1 MRSELTVAVAQEEVL
16 WVEKYRPRS
25 LDDIVNQKEIV
36 ERLKKF
42 VAEKNMP
49 HLLFAGPPGTGKT
62 TAALALVHDLY
73 GDNYRQYFLE
83 LNASDERGI
92 DVIRNKVKEFAR
104 TVPPGDVPFKVVL
117 LDEADNMTA
126 DAQQALRRTMELYT
140 QTTRFVLAC
149 NYLSKIIEPIQSR
162 TALFR
167 FYPLKK
173 EDVVNRLAYIAK
185 NEGVEYDEKALETI
199 YDITQGDMRKSINIL
214 QAASAYG
221 KVTVEAVYKVLGLA
235 QPKEVREMM
244 NLALSG
250 KFNEA
255 RAKLRELLVNY
266 GLSGEDVVKQVHREI
281 TGGELQIPEELR
293 VLLADYIGEVEFR
306 IMEGADD
313 EIQLSAMLARLAM
326 YGEKYLKKGE

>member
-1 MRSELTVAVAQEEVL
+1 VAVAQEEVL

-42 VAEKNMP
+42 VAERNMP
-49 HLLFAGPPGTGKT
+49 HLLFAGPSGTGKT

-73 GDNYRQYFLE
+73 GDNYKQYFLE

-117 LDEADNMTA
+117 LDEADNMTP

-185 NEGVEYDEKALETI
+185 NEGAEYDEKALETI

>member
-1 MRSELTVAVAQEEVL
+1 MEEEIL
-16 WVEKYRPRS
+16 WAEKYRPKS
-25 LDDIVNQKEIV
+25 LDEIVNQKDIV

-42 VAEKNMP
+42 VKEKNMP

-62 TAALALVHDLY
+62 TAALALVQDLY
-73 GDNYRQYFLE
+73 GENYRQYFLE

-92 DVIRNKVKEFAR
+92 DVIRSKVKEFAR
-104 TVPPGDVPFKVVL
+104 TVAGGNVPFKVVL

-140 QTTRFVLAC
+140 ETTRFILAC
-149 NYLSKIIEPIQSR
+149 NYLSKIIEAIQSR

-173 EDVVNRLAYIAK
+173 EDVVNRLLYIAK
-185 NEGVEYDEKALETI
+185 NEKVEVDIKALETI

-235 QPKEVREMM
+235 QPKEIREML
-244 NLALSG
+244 NLALQG
-250 KFNEA
+250 KFLQA
-255 RAKLRELLVNY
+255 RDKLRDLLVNY
-266 GLSGEDVVKQVHREI
+266 GLSGEDIIKQVHREL
-281 TGGELQIPEELR
+281 TGNELNVPDELR
-293 VLLADYIGEVEFR
+293 VILVDYAGEVEFR

-313 EIQLSAMLARLAM
+313 EIQLSAFLAKLAV
-326 YGEKYLKKGE
+326 YGEKYMSSKT

>member
-1 MRSELTVAVAQEEVL
+1 MSTKVEEIL
-16 WVEKYRPRS
+16 WAEKYRPRT

-36 ERLKKF
+36 DRLRKF
-42 VAEKNMP
+42 VKEKNMP

-73 GDNYRQYFLE
+73 GENYIEYFLE

-104 TVPPGDVPFKVVL
+104 TVTPTNVPFKVVL

-140 QTTRFVLAC
+140 ENTRFILAC

-185 NEGVEYDEKALETI
+185 NEKVEYDQKALETI
-199 YDITQGDMRKSINIL
+199 YDITTGDLRKSINIL

-235 QPKEVREMM
+235 QPKEVRDMI
-244 NLALSG
+244 NLALQG
-250 KFNEA
+250 KFIQA
-255 RAKLRELLVNY
+255 REKLRTLLITY
-266 GLSGEDVVKQVHREI
+266 GLSGEDIIKQIHREI
-281 TGGELQIPEELR
+281 TSSELQINEELR
-293 VLLADYIGEVEFR
+293 VLLLDYIGESEFR
-306 IMEGADD
+306 IIEGADD
-313 EIQLSAMLARLAM
+313 EIQLSALLAKMAI
-326 YGEKYLKKGE
+326 YGNKYIGSENK

>member
-1 MRSELTVAVAQEEVL
+1 MSGKVEEVL
-16 WVEKYRPRS
+16 WAEKYRPRS

-42 VAEKNMP
+42 VKEKNMP

-73 GDNYRQYFLE
+73 GESYVEYFLE

-104 TVPPGDVPFKVVL
+104 TVAPTNVPFKVVL

-140 QTTRFVLAC
+140 ESTRFILAC

-167 FYPLKK
+167 FYPLKR
-173 EDVVNRLAYIAK
+173 EDIVSRLAYILK
-185 NEGVEYDEKALETI
+185 NEKVEYDQKALDTI
-199 YDITQGDMRKSINIL
+199 YDITMGDMRKSINIL

-221 KVTVEAVYKVLGLA
+221 KVTVDSVYKVLGLA
-235 QPKEVREMM
+235 QPKEIREML
-244 NLALSG
+244 NLALQG
-250 KFNEA
+250 KFMQA
-255 RAKLRELLVNY
+255 REKLKTLLVVH
-266 GLSGEDVVKQVHREI
+266 GLSGEDIIKQIHREL
-281 TGGELQIPEELR
+281 TSSDLQISDELR
-293 VLLADYIGEVEFR
+293 VLLLDYIGEAEFR
-306 IMEGADD
+306 IIEGADD
-313 EIQLSAMLARLAM
+313 EIQLSATLAKIAI
-326 YGEKYLKKGE
+326 YGNKYLGDNK

>member
-1 MRSELTVAVAQEEVL
+1 LEEEIL
-16 WVEKYRPRS
+16 WAEKYRPKS
-25 LDDIVNQKEIV
+25 LDEIVNQKDIV

-42 VAEKNMP
+42 VKEKNMP

-73 GDNYRQYFLE
+73 GENYRQYFLE

-92 DVIRNKVKEFAR
+92 DVIRSKVKEFAR
-104 TVPPGDVPFKVVL
+104 TVAGGNVPFKVVL

-140 QTTRFVLAC
+140 ETTRFILAC
-149 NYLSKIIEPIQSR
+149 NYLSKIIEAIQSR

-173 EDVVNRLAYIAK
+173 EDVVNRLLYIAK
-185 NEGVEYDEKALETI
+185 NEKVEVDIKALETI

-235 QPKEVREMM
+235 QPKEIREML
-244 NLALSG
+244 NLALQG
-250 KFNEA
+250 KFLQA
-255 RAKLRELLVNY
+255 RDKLRDLLVNY
-266 GLSGEDVVKQVHREI
+266 GLSGEDIIKQVHREL
-281 TGGELQIPEELR
+281 TGNELNVPDELR
-293 VLLADYIGEVEFR
+293 VILVDYAGEVEFR

-313 EIQLSAMLARLAM
+313 EIQLSAFLAKLAV
-326 YGEKYLKKGE
+326 YGEKYMSSKT

>member
-1 MRSELTVAVAQEEVL
+1 MEEEIL
-16 WVEKYRPRS
+16 WAEKYRPRS
-25 LDDIVNQKEIV
+25 LDDIVNQKDIV
-36 ERLKKF
+36 ERLKRF
-42 VAEKNMP
+42 VKEKNMP

-73 GDNYRQYFLE
+73 GDSYEQFFLE

-104 TVPPGDVPFKVVL
+104 TMVSSSVPFKVIL

-140 QTTRFVLAC
+140 ESTRFILAC

-173 EDVVNRLAYIAK
+173 EDVVSRLEYIAK
-185 NEGVEYDEKALETI
+185 EEKVEYDEKALETI
-199 YDITQGDMRKSINIL
+199 YDVTMGDMRKAINTL

-221 KVTVEAVYKVLGLA
+221 KVTVETVFKVLGLA
-235 QPKEVREMM
+235 QPKEVRDMLK
-244 NLALSG
+244 LALSG
-250 KFNEA
+250 KFMEA
-255 RAKLRELLVNY
+255 REKLRSLLVTY
-266 GLSGEDVVKQVHREI
+266 GLSGEDIVKQLHREL
-281 TGGELQIPEELR
+281 TSNELQIPEELR
-293 VLLADYIGEVEFR
+293 VLLMDYVGEVEFR
-306 IMEGADD
+306 IIEGADD
-313 EIQLSAMLARLAM
+313 EIQLSALLAKIAI
-326 YGEKYLKKGE
+326 YGNKYVGSSK

>member
-1 MRSELTVAVAQEEVL
+1 MSAEEEIL
-16 WVEKYRPRS
+16 WAEKYRPRT
-25 LDDIVNQKEIV
+25 LDDIVNQRDIV

-42 VAEKNMP
+42 VKEKNMP

-73 GDNYRQYFLE
+73 GDDFRQYFLE

-104 TVPPGDVPFKVVL
+104 TVAGGNAPFKVVL

-140 QTTRFVLAC
+140 ETTRFILAC

-173 EDVVNRLAYIAK
+173 EDVVARLAYISK
-185 NEGVEYDEKALETI
+185 NEKVEYDQKALETI
-199 YDITQGDMRKSINIL
+199 YDIAQGDMRKSINIL
-214 QAASAYG
+214 QASSVYG

-235 QPKEVREMM
+235 QPKEIRDMI
-244 NLALSG
+244 NLALQG
-250 KFNEA
+250 NFIKA
-255 RAKLRELLVNY
+255 REKLRDLIINY
-266 GLSGEDVVKQVHREI
+266 GLSGEDIIKQVHREI
-281 TGGELQIPEELR
+281 TGNDINIPDDLK
-293 VLLADYIGEVEFR
+293 VLLVDYVGEVEFR

-313 EIQLSAMLARLAM
+313 EIQLSALLAKLAV
-326 YGEKYLKKGE
+326 YGDKYLKGK

>member
-1 MRSELTVAVAQEEVL
+1 MEERVEEVL
-16 WVEKYRPRS
+16 WAEKYRPRS

-42 VAEKNMP
+42 IKEKNMP

-73 GDNYRQYFLE
+73 GDNYIENFLE

-104 TVPPGDVPFKVVL
+104 TVRAPNIPFKVVL
-117 LDEADNMTA
+117 LDEADNMTS

-140 QTTRFVLAC
+140 QSTRFILAC

-173 EDVVNRLAYIAK
+173 EDVVGRLAYIAK
-185 NEGVEYDEKALETI
+185 NENVEYDHKALEAI
-199 YDITQGDMRKSINIL
+199 YDITLGDMRKSINIL

-235 QPKEVREMM
+235 QPKEVREML
-244 NLALSG
+244 NLALQG
-250 KFNEA
+250 KFMQA
-255 RAKLRELLVNY
+255 REKLRSLLITY
-266 GLSGEDVVKQVHREI
+266 GLSGEDIIKQLHREL
-281 TGGELQIPEELR
+281 TSADLQISDELR
-293 VLLADYIGEVEFR
+293 VLLLDYLGEVEFR

-313 EIQLSAMLARLAM
+313 EIQLSGLLAKIAI
-326 YGEKYLKKGE
+326 YGNKYVGESK

>member
-1 MRSELTVAVAQEEVL
+1 MEERVEEVL
-16 WVEKYRPRS
+16 WAEKYRPRS

-42 VAEKNMP
+42 IKEKNMP

-73 GDNYRQYFLE
+73 GDNYIENFLE

-104 TVPPGDVPFKVVL
+104 TVRAPNIPFKVVL
-117 LDEADNMTA
+117 LDEADNMTS

-140 QTTRFVLAC
+140 QSTRFILAC

-173 EDVVNRLAYIAK
+173 EDVVSRLAYIAK
-185 NEGVEYDEKALETI
+185 NENVEYDQKALEAI
-199 YDITQGDMRKSINIL
+199 YDITLGDMRKSINIL

-235 QPKEVREMM
+235 QPKEVREML
-244 NLALSG
+244 NLALQG
-250 KFNEA
+250 KFMQA
-255 RAKLRELLVNY
+255 REKLRSLLITY
-266 GLSGEDVVKQVHREI
+266 GLSGEDIIKQLHREL
-281 TGGELQIPEELR
+281 TSADLQISDELR
-293 VLLADYIGEVEFR
+293 VLLLDYLGEVEFR

-313 EIQLSAMLARLAM
+313 EIQLSGLLAKIAI
-326 YGEKYLKKGE
+326 YGNKYVGESK

>member
-1 MRSELTVAVAQEEVL
+1 LEEEIL
-16 WVEKYRPRS
+16 WAEKYRPKS
-25 LDDIVNQKEIV
+25 LDEIVNQKDIV

-42 VAEKNMP
+42 VKEKNMP

-73 GDNYRQYFLE
+73 GENYRQYFLE

-92 DVIRNKVKEFAR
+92 DVIRSKVKEFAR
-104 TVPPGDVPFKVVL
+104 TVAGGNVPFKVVL

-140 QTTRFVLAC
+140 ETTRFILAC

-173 EDVVNRLAYIAK
+173 EDVVNRLLYIAK
-185 NEGVEYDEKALETI
+185 NEKVEVDIKALETI
-199 YDITQGDMRKSINIL
+199 YDIAQGDMRKSINIL

-235 QPKEVREMM
+235 QPKEIREML
-244 NLALSG
+244 NLALQG
-250 KFNEA
+250 KFLQA
-255 RAKLRELLVNY
+255 RDKLRDLLVNY
-266 GLSGEDVVKQVHREI
+266 GLSGEDIIKQVHREL
-281 TGGELQIPEELR
+281 TGNELNVPDELR
-293 VLLADYIGEVEFR
+293 VILVDYAGEVEFR

-313 EIQLSAMLARLAM
+313 EIQLSAFLAKLAV
-326 YGEKYLKKGE
+326 YGEKYMSSKT

>member
-1 MRSELTVAVAQEEVL
+1 MEERVEEVL
-16 WVEKYRPRS
+16 WAEKYRPRS

-42 VAEKNMP
+42 IKEKNMP

-73 GDNYRQYFLE
+73 GDNYIENFLE

-104 TVPPGDVPFKVVL
+104 TVRAPNIPFKVVL
-117 LDEADNMTA
+117 LDEADNMTS

-140 QTTRFVLAC
+140 QSTRFILAC

-173 EDVVNRLAYIAK
+173 EDVVSRLVYIAK
-185 NEGVEYDEKALETI
+185 NENVEYDQKALEAI
-199 YDITQGDMRKSINIL
+199 YDITLGDMRKSINIL

-235 QPKEVREMM
+235 QPKEVREML
-244 NLALSG
+244 NLALQG
-250 KFNEA
+250 KFMQA
-255 RAKLRELLVNY
+255 REKLRSLLITY
-266 GLSGEDVVKQVHREI
+266 GLSGEDIIKQLHREL
-281 TGGELQIPEELR
+281 TSADLQISDELR
-293 VLLADYIGEVEFR
+293 VLLLDYLGEVEFR

-313 EIQLSAMLARLAM
+313 EIQLSGLLAKIAI
-326 YGEKYLKKGE
+326 YGNKYVGESK

>member
-1 MRSELTVAVAQEEVL
+1 MAQAEEEIL

-42 VAEKNMP
+42 VKEKNMP

-62 TAALALVHDLY
+62 TAALALVHDLF
-73 GDNYRQYFLE
+73 GENYKQYFLE

-104 TVPPGDVPFKVVL
+104 TVAPGNVPFKVIL

-140 QTTRFVLAC
+140 QTTRFILAC

-173 EDVVNRLAYIAK
+173 EDVVARLAYIAK
-185 NEGVEYDEKALETI
+185 NEKVEYDQKALETI
-199 YDITQGDMRKSINIL
+199 YDITQGDMRKAINIL

-235 QPKEVREMM
+235 QPKEIREMI
-244 NLALSG
+244 NLALKG
-250 KFNEA
+250 KFTEA
-255 RAKLRELLVNY
+255 RNKLRELLVNY
-266 GLSGEDVVKQVHREI
+266 GLSGEDIVKQVHREI
-281 TGGELQIPEELR
+281 TGNELQIPEELK

-326 YGEKYLKKGE
+326 YGEKYLSHGE

>member
-1 MRSELTVAVAQEEVL
+1 MEEEIL
-16 WVEKYRPRS
+16 WAEKYRPRS
-25 LDDIVNQKEIV
+25 LDDIVNQKDIV
-36 ERLKKF
+36 ERLKRF
-42 VAEKNMP
+42 VKEKNMP

-73 GDNYRQYFLE
+73 GDSYKQFFLE

-104 TVPPGDVPFKVVL
+104 TMVSSSVPFKVIL

-140 QTTRFVLAC
+140 ESTRFILAC

-173 EDVVNRLAYIAK
+173 EDVVSRLEYIAK
-185 NEGVEYDEKALETI
+185 EEKVEYDEKALETI
-199 YDITQGDMRKSINIL
+199 YDVTMGDMRKAINTL

-221 KVTVEAVYKVLGLA
+221 KVTVETVFKVLGLA
-235 QPKEVREMM
+235 QPKEVRDMLK
-244 NLALSG
+244 LALSG
-250 KFNEA
+250 KFMEA
-255 RAKLRELLVNY
+255 R
-266 GLSGEDVVKQVHREI
+266 
-281 TGGELQIPEELR
+281 
-293 VLLADYIGEVEFR
+293 
-306 IMEGADD
+306 
-313 EIQLSAMLARLAM
+313 
-326 YGEKYLKKGE
+326 

>member
-1 MRSELTVAVAQEEVL
+1 MEERVEEVL
-16 WVEKYRPRS
+16 WAEKYRPRS

-42 VAEKNMP
+42 IKEKNMP
-49 HLLFAGPPGTGKT
+49 HILFAGPPGTCKT

-73 GDNYRQYFLE
+73 GDNYIENFLE

-104 TVPPGDVPFKVVL
+104 TVRAPNIPFKVVL
-117 LDEADNMTA
+117 LDEADNMTS

-140 QTTRFVLAC
+140 QSTRFILAC

-173 EDVVNRLAYIAK
+173 EDVVSRLAYIAK
-185 NEGVEYDEKALETI
+185 NENVEYDQKALEAI
-199 YDITQGDMRKSINIL
+199 YDITLGDMRKSINIL

-235 QPKEVREMM
+235 QPKEVREML
-244 NLALSG
+244 NLALQG
-250 KFNEA
+250 KFMQA
-255 RAKLRELLVNY
+255 REKLKSLLITY
-266 GLSGEDVVKQVHREI
+266 GLSGEDIIKQLHREL
-281 TGGELQIPEELR
+281 TSADLQISDELR
-293 VLLADYIGEVEFR
+293 VLLLDYLGEVEFR

-313 EIQLSAMLARLAM
+313 EIQLSGLLAKIAI
-326 YGEKYLKKGE
+326 YGNKYVGESK

>member
-1 MRSELTVAVAQEEVL
+1 MAQAEEEIL
-16 WVEKYRPRS
+16 WVEKYRPKS

-42 VAEKNMP
+42 VKEKNMP

-62 TAALALVHDLY
+62 TAALALVHDLF
-73 GDNYRQYFLE
+73 GENYRQYFLE

-104 TVPPGDVPFKVVL
+104 TVAPGNVPFKVIL

-140 QTTRFVLAC
+140 QTTRFILAC

-173 EDVVNRLAYIAK
+173 EDVVARLAYIAK
-185 NEGVEYDEKALETI
+185 NEKVEYDEKALETI
-199 YDITQGDMRKSINIL
+199 YDVTQGDMRKAINVL

-235 QPKEVREMM
+235 QPKEVREMID
-244 NLALSG
+244 LALRG
-250 KFNEA
+250 KFIEA
-255 RAKLRELLVNY
+255 RNKLRELLINY
-266 GLSGEDVVKQVHREI
+266 GLSGEDIVKQVHREI
-281 TGGELQIPEELR
+281 TGNELQIPEELR

-326 YGEKYLKKGE
+326 YGDKYLSRGE